1 VARKSAISVKIDG
14 DYNNADI
21 KRAMRDLDRLKTES
35 KETQNKFGA
44 MSRGMKLA
52 GVAIAAAAAG
62 AAVGVTRFAAQSVG
76 AASDL
81 DESLSKTRTVFG
93 DASAAVEKFA
103 QDAATNLGLSEQ
115 AALEATSTFGNLFTA
130 MGINTGKASSLSQEI
145 VQLAADLAS
154 FNNIEVEEAILA
166 LRSGLVGETEPLRR
180 LGVNLSAARINAE
193 ALSSGLAETKGQ
205 IDAAAKAQ
213 AAFALIMD
221 DTATAQGDFART
233 SDGLAN
239 TTRTLKAA
247 VDDAKASIGVG
258 FVNAILAVTD
268 AAGGPQGAADT
279 IRDLGDQIGLFIE
292 GVALAGKETGT
303 FSLDLGSAEKGI
315 DSAADAFEDA
325 GGGVRGFAA
334 AVGQAID
341 SGSGSSIGVLVTAVQ
356 AQAEAARRAAAAT
369 EAMARVQRGAVRPA
383 DHLSSSLS
391 VLRGQTD
398 AAADAA
404 RRFAEET
411 GTQLFQVQAAN
422 KFYRD
427 AGVRLK
433 RLADDEEAAA
443 EAADKLAGSAGGAGS
458 AFDSLGDRIE
468 SFRGRAVEG
477 IKRMRQ
483 GLKDEL
489 DATRQEFDDFSV
501 NVSNAITGAIDFA
514 AADSMTSV
522 GQNGEKV
529 GMTFLEGLQAQAE
542 KAREFA
548 TKIQELI
555 TAGLSQEAITQVLA
569 AGIDAG
575 RNIANELIEGGAT
588 AIDETNRLVQS
599 TQEAADKVGLDA
611 AQHFLG
617 AGVTSAHATV
627 VGFDEFMKP
636 GAEGF
641 KRLMTRMNKL
651 AKKAAREVIIDVKVT
666 KHVTEVVEQIR
677 QSARPMALGGP
688 VDAGSPFLVGERG
701 PELFVPN
708 INGMIVPNNE
718 LRPSGGNVINLT
730 VNAGMG
736 TDSRQV
742 SKQIVDALKHYQRS
756 NGPLPLKVAG

>member
-1 VARKSAISVKIDG
+1 MAKQGIKVHIYG
-14 DYNNADI
+14 DYDDREINKAI
-21 KRAMRDLDRLKTES
+21 RDLNGLKTQA
-35 KETQNKFGA
+35 TTAQNKFGA

-93 DASAAVEKFA
+93 DASDAVEKFA

-154 FNNIEVEEAILA
+154 FNNIEVEEAIIA

-213 AAFALIMD
+213 AAFNLIMD

-258 FVNAILAVTD
+258 LVDAMLALAD
-268 AAGGPQGAADT
+268 SAGGPQGAAESIQT
-279 IRDLGDQIGLFIE
+279 LGDRLGLFITGL
-292 GVALAGKETGT
+292 GVVASGFEDTTIAVKDQSKEVGRLA
-303 FSLDLGSAEKGI
+303 DVYR
-315 DSAADAFEDA
+315 DA
-325 GGGVRGFAA
+325 GGGFKGFVSVVRSMEFDSTISLFE
-334 AVGQAID
+334 VLGQATRD
-341 SGSGSSIGVLVTAVQ
+341 
-356 AQAEAARRAAAAT
+356 AARETALFAGELNNT
-369 EAMARVQRGAVRPA
+369 IKPA
-383 DHLSSSLS
+383 DHLSSSIAT
-391 VLRGQTD
+391 LRGETD
-398 AAADAA
+398 AAAAAAA
-404 RRFAEET
+404 RFTAET

-422 KFYRD
+422 KYYRD

-433 RLADDEEAAA
+433 RLADDEAAAA
-443 EAADKLAGSAGGAGS
+443 EAADNLGRSAGSAGS

-489 DATRQEFDDFSV
+489 DATRAEFDDFSV

-514 AADSMTSV
+514 AADSMTKV
-522 GQNGEKV
+522 GANGEEV

-542 KAREFA
+542 KAKEFA
-548 TKIQELI
+548 AKIQQLI
-555 TAGLSQEAITQVLA
+555 AADLSKEAITQVLA
-569 AGIDAG
+569 AGVDAG
-575 RNIANELIEGGAT
+575 TNIANELIEGGAT

-641 KRLMTRMNKL
+641 KKLMRRMDKL
-651 AKKAAREVIIDVKVT
+651 AKKAARQVIIDVQVT
-666 KHVTEVVEQIR
+666 RHVNEVVTEIR
-677 QSARPMALGGP
+677 QNVRARALGGP

-708 INGMIVPNNE
+708 ISGMIVPNNE

>member
-1 VARKSAISVKIDG
+1 MAKQGIKVHIYG
-14 DYNNADI
+14 DYDDRDI
-21 KRAMRDLDRLKTES
+21 NKAIRDLNGLKTQA
-35 KETQNKFGA
+35 TTAQNKFGA

-93 DASAAVEKFA
+93 DASDAVEKFA

-154 FNNIEVEEAILA
+154 FNNIEVEEAIIA

-193 ALSSGLAETKGQ
+193 ALSSGLVETKGQ

-213 AAFALIMD
+213 AAFNLIMD

-239 TTRTLKAA
+239 TTRTLQAA
-247 VDDAKASIGVG
+247 VQDAQATIGRS
-258 FVNAILAVTD
+258 FVEAILRATN
-268 AAGGPQGAADT
+268 AMGGPGGLEATISQSAEDVDSLLVGLSQFTRNVQNFIGGVTGAADAT
-279 IRDLGDQIGLFIE
+279 ETFADEQTSLTRGLLQAIPLIGVYLSGFLQYGE
-292 GVALAGKETGT
+292 GVKEGELETEQFTATLRAMNDAMSGNI
-303 FSLDLGSAEKGI
+303 SVADHLVGEIADL
-315 DSAADAFEDA
+315 
-325 GGGVRGFAA
+325 
-334 AVGQAID
+334 
-341 SGSGSSIGVLVTAVQ
+341 SSMTQ
-356 AQAEAARRAAAAT
+356 RAAAA
-369 EAMARVQRGAVRPA
+369 ARQF
-383 DHLSSSLS
+383 
-391 VLRGQTD
+391 
-398 AAADAA
+398 AA
-404 RRFAEET
+404 ET

-422 KFYRD
+422 KYYRD

-443 EAADKLAGSAGGAGS
+443 EAADNLGRSAGSSGS
-458 AFDSLGDRIE
+458 AVNTLADRIE
-468 SFRGRAVEG
+468 DARGRAIEG
-477 IKRMRQ
+477 IKRIRQ
-483 GLKDEL
+483 GLKEEL
-489 DATRQEFDDFSV
+489 DETRQEFDDFSV

-514 AADSMTSV
+514 AADSMTKV
-522 GQNGEKV
+522 GENGEEV

-569 AGIDAG
+569 AGVDAG
-575 RNIANELIEGGAT
+575 TNIANELIEGGAT

-641 KRLMTRMNKL
+641 KKLMHRMDKL
-651 AKKAAREVIIDVKVT
+651 AKKAARQVIIDVQVT
-666 KHVTEVVEQIR
+666 KHVNEVVTEIR
-677 QSARPMALGGP
+677 QNVRARALGGP

-708 INGMIVPNNE
+708 ISGMIVPNNE

>member
-1 VARKSAISVKIDG
+1 VARGAINVKIDG

-21 KRAMRDLDRLKTES
+21 KRAIRDLERLKTES
-35 KETQNKFGA
+35 KETQGKFGA

-93 DASAAVEKFA
+93 DASDAVEKFA

-154 FNNIEVEEAILA
+154 FNNIEVEEAIIA

-213 AAFALIMD
+213 AAFNLIMD

-258 FVNAILAVTD
+258 LVDAMLALAD
-268 AAGGPQGAADT
+268 SAGGPQGAADSIKT
-279 IRDLGDQIGLFIE
+279 LGDRIGLFITGL
-292 GVALAGKETGT
+292 GVAGDGLKDTTVGVKDQQREIERLA
-303 FSLDLGSAEKGI
+303 DVYR
-315 DSAADAFEDA
+315 DA
-325 GGGVRGFAA
+325 GGGFKGFVSVVRSMEFDSTISLFE
-334 AVGQAID
+334 VLGQATRD
-341 SGSGSSIGVLVTAVQ
+341 TA
-356 AQAEAARRAAAAT
+356 AET
-369 EAMARVQRGAVRPA
+369 EQMGKVFAGTIKPA
-383 DHLSSSLS
+383 DHLSSSIAT
-391 VLRGQTD
+391 LRGETD
-398 AAADAA
+398 AAAAAAA
-404 RRFAEET
+404 RFTAET

-422 KFYRD
+422 KYYRD

-433 RLADDEEAAA
+433 RLADDEAAAA
-443 EAADKLAGSAGGAGS
+443 EAADKLGRSAGSAGS
-458 AFDSLGDRIE
+458 AVNSLADRIE
-468 SFRGRAVEG
+468 DARGRAVEG

-514 AADSMTSV
+514 AADSMTKV
-522 GQNGEKV
+522 GENGEEV
-529 GMTFLEGLQAQAE
+529 GMTFLEGLQAQAG
-542 KAREFA
+542 KARDFA

-569 AGIDAG
+569 AGVDAG
-575 RNIANELIEGGAT
+575 TNIANELIDGGAT
-588 AIDETNRLVQS
+588 AIDETNRLVES

-617 AGVTSAHATV
+617 AGVESAHATV

-641 KRLMTRMNKL
+641 KKLMRRMDKL
-651 AKKAAREVIIDVKVT
+651 AKKAARQVTIDVQVT
-666 KHVTEVVEQIR
+666 RNVTEVVEQIR
-677 QSARPMALGGP
+677 QNVRTRALGGP

-708 INGMIVPNNE
+708 VDGMIVPNNE

>member
-1 VARKSAISVKIDG
+1 MAKAPINIKIEG
-14 DYNNADI
+14 DYSDRDI
-21 KRAMRDLDRLKTES
+21 KRAQRDLESLKRNSQQT
-35 KETQNKFGA
+35 TQKFGA
-44 MSRGMKLA
+44 MSRGMKFA
-52 GVAIAAAAAG
+52 GAAIAAAAAG
-62 AAVGVTRFAAQSVG
+62 AAFGVTRFAAQSVG

-93 DASAAVEKFA
+93 DASDAVEKFA
-103 QDAATNLGLSEQ
+103 QDAATNLGLSTQ

-154 FNNIEVEEAILA
+154 FNNIEVEEAIIA

-213 AAFALIMD
+213 AAFNLIMD

-268 AAGGPQGAADT
+268 AAGGPQGAADS
-279 IRDLGDQIGLFIE
+279 IRSLGDQIGLFIE
-292 GVALAGKETGT
+292 GVALAGKQTGT

-325 GGGVRGFAA
+325 GGGVFGFAE
-334 AVGQAID
+334 AVRSAIGG
-341 SGSGSSIGVLVTAVQ
+341 GSGSSIGVLITAFQ
-356 AQAEAARRAAAAT
+356 AQAEAARRAEAAT
-369 EAMARVQRGAVRPA
+369 EAMARVMRGSVKPA

-398 AAADAA
+398 AAAAAAA
-404 RRFAEET
+404 RFTAET

-422 KFYRD
+422 KYYRD

-443 EAADKLAGSAGGAGS
+443 EAADKLGRSAGSAGS
-458 AFDSLGDRIE
+458 AVNTLADRIE
-468 SFRGRAVEG
+468 DARGRAIEG
-477 IKRMRQ
+477 IKRIRQ

-501 NVSNAITGAIDFA
+501 SVSNAITGAIDFA
-514 AADSMTSV
+514 AADSMTKV
-522 GQNGEKV
+522 GENGEKV

-542 KAREFA
+542 KAKEFA
-548 TKIQELI
+548 AKIQQLI
-555 TAGLSQEAITQVLA
+555 AADLSKEAITQVLA
-569 AGIDAG
+569 AGVDAG
-575 RNIANELIEGGAT
+575 TNIANELIEGGAT

-641 KRLMTRMNKL
+641 KKLMTRMDKL
-651 AKKAAREVIIDVKVT
+651 AKKAARQVIIDVQVT
-666 KHVTEVVEQIR
+666 KHVNEIVTEIR
-677 QSARPMALGGP
+677 QNVRARALGGP

-708 INGMIVPNNE
+708 VNGMIVPNNE

>member
-1 VARKSAISVKIDG
+1 MAKAPINIKIEG
-14 DYNNADI
+14 DYSDRDI
-21 KRAMRDLDRLKTES
+21 KRAQRDLESLKRNSQQT
-35 KETQNKFGA
+35 TQKFGA
-44 MSRGMKLA
+44 MSRGMKFA
-52 GVAIAAAAAG
+52 GAAIAAAAAG
-62 AAVGVTRFAAQSVG
+62 AAFGVTRFAAQSVG

-103 QDAATNLGLSEQ
+103 QDAATNLGLSTQ

-130 MGINTGKASSLSQEI
+130 MGINQGKASALSQEI

-154 FNNIEVEEAILA
+154 FNNIEVEEAIIA

-213 AAFALIMD
+213 AAFNLIMD

-268 AAGGPQGAADT
+268 AAGGPQGAADS
-279 IRDLGDQIGLFIE
+279 IRSLGDQIGLFIE
-292 GVALAGKETGT
+292 GVALAGKQTGT

-325 GGGVRGFAA
+325 GGGVFGFAE
-334 AVGQAID
+334 AVRSAIGG
-341 SGSGSSIGVLVTAVQ
+341 GSGSSIGVLITAFQ
-356 AQAEAARRAAAAT
+356 AQAEAARRAEAAT
-369 EAMARVQRGAVRPA
+369 EAMARVMRGSVKPA

-398 AAADAA
+398 AAAAAAA
-404 RRFAEET
+404 RFTAET

-422 KFYRD
+422 KYYRD

-443 EAADKLAGSAGGAGS
+443 EAADKLGRSAGSAGS
-458 AFDSLGDRIE
+458 AVNSLADRIE
-468 SFRGRAVEG
+468 DARGRAIEG
-477 IKRMRQ
+477 IKNTRA
-483 GLKDEL
+483 GLKEEL
-489 DATRQEFDDFSV
+489 EKAQADFDNFSLNVQNAIMGALNFEAAAPEFDEQG
-501 NVSNAITGAIDFA
+501 NL
-514 AADSMTSV
+514 V
-522 GQNGEKV
+522 GG
-529 GMTFLEGLQAQAE
+529 TFLDGLKAQAE
-542 KAREFA
+542 RAQEFA
-548 TKIQELI
+548 QLLSHNLIQSLSPEAFAEVFTVSTAKGIAIMEELI
-555 TAGLSQEAITQVLA
+555 AGGQ
-569 AGIDAG
+569 G
-575 RNIANELIEGGAT
+575 
-588 AIDETNRLVQS
+588 AIDETNDLVDATKAAAEKVAEQS
-599 TQEAADKVGLDA
+599 ALTFKQTGITE
-611 AQHFLG
+611 
-617 AGVTSAHATV
+617 AHALL
-627 VGFDEFMKP
+627 
-636 GAEGF
+636 EGF
-641 KRLMTRMNKL
+641 HEQMGPGGEGRKELMKIMDDL
-651 AKKAAREVIIDVKVT
+651 AKKAARTVKINV
-666 KHVTEVVEQIR
+666 KITENINRFVREINT
-677 QSARPMALGGP
+677 SITPKALGGP

-708 INGMIVPNNE
+708 ISGMIVPNNE

>member
-1 VARKSAISVKIDG
+1 MAKAPINIKIEG
-14 DYNNADI
+14 DYSDRDI
-21 KRAMRDLDRLKTES
+21 KRAQRDLESLKRNSQQT
-35 KETQNKFGA
+35 TQKFSA
-44 MSRGMKLA
+44 MSRGMKFA
-52 GVAIAAAAAG
+52 GAAIAAAAAG
-62 AAVGVTRFAAQSVG
+62 AAFCVTRFAAQSVG

-103 QDAATNLGLSEQ
+103 QDAATNLGLSTQ

-130 MGINTGKASSLSQEI
+130 MGINQGKASALSQEI

-154 FNNIEVEEAILA
+154 FNNLPSVQDAIIA

-213 AAFALIMD
+213 AAFNLIMQ

-233 SDGLAN
+233 SNGLAN
-239 TTRTLKAA
+239 TTRTLQAA

-268 AAGGPQGAADT
+268 AAGGPQGAADS
-279 IRDLGDQIGLFIE
+279 IRSLGDQIGLFIE

-303 FSLDLGSAEKGI
+303 FSLDLGSAEEGI
-315 DSAADAFEDA
+315 DSAADAFEEA
-325 GGGVRGFAA
+325 GGGVRGFLAA
-334 AVGQAID
+334 IGDQRSA
-341 SGSGSSIGVLVTAVQ
+341 SSIGILVTAVQ

-369 EAMARVQRGAVRPA
+369 EAMARIQNNAVKAA
-383 DHLSSSLS
+383 DHLGTELS
-391 VLRGQTD
+391 ILRGQTD
-398 AAADAA
+398 AAAAA
-404 RRFAEET
+404 AARFAEET

-422 KFYRD
+422 KTYRD
-427 AGVRLK
+427 AGVRLQ
-433 RLADDEEAAA
+433 RLADDKKAAA
-443 EAADKLAGSAGGAGS
+443 EAAEQLAGSAGSAGS
-458 AFDSLGDRIE
+458 AFASLADRIE
-468 SFRGRAVEG
+468 DARGRAIEG

-514 AADSMTSV
+514 AADSMTKV
-522 GQNGEKV
+522 GANGEEV

-575 RNIANELIEGGAT
+575 TNIANELIEGGAT

-599 TQEAADKVGLDA
+599 TQDAADKVGLDA
-611 AQHFLG
+611 AQHFIG
-617 AGVTSAHATV
+617 AGVESAHATV

-641 KRLMTRMNKL
+641 KKLMRRMDKL
-651 AKKAAREVIIDVKVT
+651 AKKAARQVTIDVQVT
-666 KHVTEVVEQIR
+666 RNVTEVIEQIR
-677 QSARPMALGGP
+677 QNVRTRALGGP

-708 INGMIVPNNE
+708 VNGMIVPNNE

-742 SKQIVDALKHYQRS
+742 SKQIVDALKHYQRG

>member
-1 VARKSAISVKIDG
+1 MAKAPINIKIEG
-14 DYNNADI
+14 DYSDRDI
-21 KRAMRDLDRLKTES
+21 KRAQRDLESLKRNSQQT
-35 KETQNKFGA
+35 TQKFGA
-44 MSRGMKLA
+44 MSRGMKFA
-52 GVAIAAAAAG
+52 GAAIAAAAAG
-62 AAVGVTRFAAQSVG
+62 AAFGVTRFAAQSVG

-103 QDAATNLGLSEQ
+103 QDAATNLGLSTQ

-130 MGINTGKASSLSQEI
+130 MGINQGKASALSQEI

-154 FNNIEVEEAILA
+154 FNNIEVEEAIIA

-213 AAFALIMD
+213 AAFNLIMD

-258 FVNAILAVTD
+258 LVDAMLALAD
-268 AAGGPQGAADT
+268 SAGGPQGAADSIKT
-279 IRDLGDQIGLFIE
+279 LGDRIGLFITGL
-292 GVALAGKETGT
+292 GVAGNGLKDTTVGVKDQQREIERLA
-303 FSLDLGSAEKGI
+303 DVYR
-315 DSAADAFEDA
+315 DA
-325 GGGVRGFAA
+325 GGGFKGFVSVVRSMEFDSTISLFE
-334 AVGQAID
+334 VLGQATRD
-341 SGSGSSIGVLVTAVQ
+341 TA
-356 AQAEAARRAAAAT
+356 AET
-369 EAMARVQRGAVRPA
+369 EQMGKVFAGTIKPA
-383 DHLSSSLS
+383 DHLSSSIS

-398 AAADAA
+398 AAAAAAA
-404 RRFAEET
+404 RFAQET

-422 KFYRD
+422 KYYRD

-443 EAADKLAGSAGGAGS
+443 EAADKLGRSAGSAGS
-458 AFDSLGDRIE
+458 AVNSLADRIE
-468 SFRGRAVEG
+468 DARGRAVEG

-483 GLKDEL
+483 ELKDEL

-514 AADSMTSV
+514 AADSMTKV
-522 GQNGEKV
+522 GENGEEV

-542 KAREFA
+542 KAKEFA
-548 TKIQELI
+548 AKIQQLI
-555 TAGLSQEAITQVLA
+555 AADLSKEAITQVLA
-569 AGIDAG
+569 AGVDAG
-575 RNIANELIEGGAT
+575 TNIANELIEGGAT
-588 AIDETNRLVQS
+588 AITETNRLVQS
-599 TQEAADKVGLDA
+599 TQDAADKVGLDA

-641 KRLMTRMNKL
+641 KKLMRRMDKL
-651 AKKAAREVIIDVKVT
+651 AKKAARQVIIDVQVT
-666 KHVTEVVEQIR
+666 KHVNEVVTEIR
-677 QSARPMALGGP
+677 QSVRARALGGP

-708 INGMIVPNNE
+708 VNGMIVPNNE

>member
-1 VARKSAISVKIDG
+1 VAKGAINVKIDG

-21 KRAMRDLDRLKTES
+21 KRAIRDLERLKTES
-35 KETQNKFGA
+35 KETQGKFGA

-268 AAGGPQGAADT
+268 AAGGPQGAAQT
-279 IRDLGDQIGLFIE
+279 IQTLGDRIGLFIE
-292 GVALAGKETGT
+292 GVVIAANRFGKLNIQLADNNDEVRRLAREYRET
-303 FSLDLGSAEKGI
+303 DN
-315 DSAADAFEDA
+315 AFMGYVNHVAQQIRQDTS
-325 GGGVRGFAA
+325 VSFFTM
-334 AVGQAID
+334 
-341 SGSGSSIGVLVTAVQ
+341 L
-356 AQAEAARRAAAAT
+356 AQANRIAARETALFAG
-369 EAMARVQRGAVRPA
+369 ELNNSIRPA

-398 AAADAA
+398 AAAAAA

-422 KFYRD
+422 KTYRD

-458 AFDSLGDRIE
+458 AFTRLADRIE
-468 SFRGRAVEG
+468 DARGRAIEG

-522 GQNGEKV
+522 GENGEKV

-542 KAREFA
+542 KAKEFA
-548 TKIQELI
+548 AKIQQLI
-555 TAGLSQEAITQVLA
+555 AADLSKEAITQVLA
-569 AGIDAG
+569 AGVDAG
-575 RNIANELIEGGAT
+575 TNIANELIEGGAT
-588 AIDETNRLVQS
+588 AITETNRLVQS
-599 TQEAADKVGLDA
+599 TQDAADKVGLDA

-641 KRLMTRMNKL
+641 KTLMRRMDKL
-651 AKKAAREVIIDVKVT
+651 AKKAARQVIIDVKVT

-677 QSARPMALGGP
+677 QSVRQRALGGP

>member
-1 VARKSAISVKIDG
+1 MAKQGIKVHIYG
-14 DYNNADI
+14 DYDDRDI
-21 KRAMRDLDRLKTES
+21 NKAIRDLNGLKTQA
-35 KETQNKFGA
+35 TTAQNKFGA

-93 DASAAVEKFA
+93 DASDAVEKFA

-154 FNNIEVEEAILA
+154 FNNIEVEEAIIA

-193 ALSSGLAETKGQ
+193 ALSSGLVETKGQ

-213 AAFALIMD
+213 AAFNLIMD

-239 TTRTLKAA
+239 TTRTLQAA
-247 VDDAKASIGVG
+247 VQDAQATIGRS
-258 FVNAILAVTD
+258 FVEAILRATN
-268 AAGGPQGAADT
+268 AMGGPGGLEATISQSAEDVDSLLVGLSQFTRNVQNFIGGVTGAADAT
-279 IRDLGDQIGLFIE
+279 ETFADEQTSLTRGLLQAIPLIGVYLSGFLQYGE
-292 GVALAGKETGT
+292 GVKEGELETEQFTATLRAMNDAMSGNI
-303 FSLDLGSAEKGI
+303 SVADHLVGEIADL
-315 DSAADAFEDA
+315 
-325 GGGVRGFAA
+325 
-334 AVGQAID
+334 
-341 SGSGSSIGVLVTAVQ
+341 SSMTQ
-356 AQAEAARRAAAAT
+356 RAAAA
-369 EAMARVQRGAVRPA
+369 ARQF
-383 DHLSSSLS
+383 
-391 VLRGQTD
+391 
-398 AAADAA
+398 AA
-404 RRFAEET
+404 ET

-422 KFYRD
+422 KYYRD

-443 EAADKLAGSAGGAGS
+443 EAADNLGRSAGSAGS
-458 AFDSLGDRIE
+458 AVNTLADRIE
-468 SFRGRAVEG
+468 DARGRAIEG
-477 IKRMRQ
+477 IKRIRQ
-483 GLKDEL
+483 GLKEEL
-489 DATRQEFDDFSV
+489 DETRQEFDDFSV

-514 AADSMTSV
+514 AADSMTKV
-522 GQNGEKV
+522 GENGEEV

-569 AGIDAG
+569 AGVDAG
-575 RNIANELIEGGAT
+575 TNIANELIEGGAT

-641 KRLMTRMNKL
+641 KKLMHRMDKL
-651 AKKAAREVIIDVKVT
+651 AKKAARQVIIDVQVT
-666 KHVTEVVEQIR
+666 KHVNEVVTEIR
-677 QSARPMALGGP
+677 QNVRARALGGP

-708 INGMIVPNNE
+708 ISGMIVPNNE

>member
-1 VARKSAISVKIDG
+1 VARGAINVKIDG

-21 KRAMRDLDRLKTES
+21 KRAMRDLERLKTES
-35 KETQNKFGA
+35 KETQGKFGA

-93 DASAAVEKFA
+93 DASDAVEKFA

-258 FVNAILAVTD
+258 LVDAMLALAD
-268 AAGGPQGAADT
+268 SAGGPQGAADSIKT
-279 IRDLGDQIGLFIE
+279 LGDRIGLFITGL
-292 GVALAGKETGT
+292 GVAGNGLKDTTVGVKDQQREIERLA
-303 FSLDLGSAEKGI
+303 DVYR
-315 DSAADAFEDA
+315 DA
-325 GGGVRGFAA
+325 GGGFKGFVSVVRSMEFDSTISLFEVLGQATRDAA
-334 AVGQAID
+334 AETEQMGK
-341 SGSGSSIGVLVTAVQ
+341 VLAGTIK
-356 AQAEAARRAAAAT
+356 
-369 EAMARVQRGAVRPA
+369 PA
-383 DHLSSSLS
+383 DHLSSSIAT
-391 VLRGQTD
+391 LRGETD
-398 AAADAA
+398 AAAAAAA
-404 RRFAEET
+404 RFTAET

-422 KFYRD
+422 KYYRD

-443 EAADKLAGSAGGAGS
+443 DAADNLGRSAGSAGS
-458 AFDSLGDRIE
+458 AFASLADRIE
-468 SFRGRAVEG
+468 DARGRAIEG
-477 IKRMRQ
+477 IKNTRA
-483 GLKDEL
+483 GLKEELEKAQADFDNFSLNVQNAIMGALNFEAAAPEFDEQGNLVGGTFL
-489 DATRQEFDDFSV
+489 DGLKAQAERAQEFAKLLSHNLIQSLSPEAFAEV
-501 NVSNAITGAIDFA
+501 FTVSTAKGIAIMEELIAGGKGAIDDTNDFVNATKA
-514 AADSMTSV
+514 AA
-522 GQNGEKV
+522 EKV
-529 GMTFLEGLQAQAE
+529 AEQSALTFKQTG
-542 KAREFA
+542 
-548 TKIQELI
+548 I
-555 TAGLSQEAITQVLA
+555 TE
-569 AGIDAG
+569 
-575 RNIANELIEGGAT
+575 
-588 AIDETNRLVQS
+588 
-599 TQEAADKVGLDA
+599 
-611 AQHFLG
+611 
-617 AGVTSAHATV
+617 AHALL
-627 VGFDEFMKP
+627 VGFHEQMGPGGEGRKELMKI
-636 GAEGF
+636 
-641 KRLMTRMNKL
+641 MDDL
-651 AKKAAREVIIDVKVT
+651 AKKAARQVIIDVKVT
-666 KHVTEVVEQIR
+666 KHVTEVVKEINTR
-677 QSARPMALGGP
+677 ITKPRALGGP

-718 LRPSGGNVINLT
+718 LRPSGGQVINLT

>member
-1 VARKSAISVKIDG
+1 MARGAINVKIDG

-21 KRAMRDLDRLKTES
+21 KRAIRDLERLKTES
-35 KETQNKFGA
+35 KETQGKFGA

-62 AAVGVTRFAAQSVG
+62 AAFGVTRFAADSVG

-103 QDAATNLGLSEQ
+103 QDAATNLGLSTQ

-130 MGINTGKASSLSQEI
+130 MGINQGKASALSQEI

-154 FNNIEVEEAILA
+154 FNNIEVEEAIIA

-213 AAFALIMD
+213 AAFNLIMD

-258 FVNAILAVTD
+258 LVDAMLALAD
-268 AAGGPQGAADT
+268 SAGGPQGAADSIKT
-279 IRDLGDQIGLFIE
+279 LGDRIGLFITGL
-292 GVALAGKETGT
+292 GVAGDGLKDTTVGVKDQQREIERLA
-303 FSLDLGSAEKGI
+303 DVYR
-315 DSAADAFEDA
+315 DA
-325 GGGVRGFAA
+325 GGGFKGFVSVVRSMEFDSTISLFE
-334 AVGQAID
+334 VLGQATRD
-341 SGSGSSIGVLVTAVQ
+341 TA
-356 AQAEAARRAAAAT
+356 AET
-369 EAMARVQRGAVRPA
+369 EQMGKVFAGTIKPA
-383 DHLSSSLS
+383 DHLSSSIAT
-391 VLRGQTD
+391 LRGETD
-398 AAADAA
+398 AAAAAAA
-404 RRFAEET
+404 RFTAET

-422 KFYRD
+422 KYYRD
-427 AGVRLK
+427 AGVRLQ
-433 RLADDEEAAA
+433 RLADDEAAAA
-443 EAADKLAGSAGGAGS
+443 EGAEKLGRSAASAGSAVNTLA
-458 AFDSLGDRIE
+458 DRIDAA
-468 SFRGRAVEG
+468 RGRAIEG
-477 IKRMRQ
+477 IKRIRQ

-501 NVSNAITGAIDFA
+501 SVSNAITGAIDFA
-514 AADSMTSV
+514 AADSMTKV
-522 GQNGEKV
+522 GENGEEV

-542 KAREFA
+542 KAKEFA
-548 TKIQELI
+548 AKIQQLI
-555 TAGLSQEAITQVLA
+555 AADLSKEAITQVLA
-569 AGIDAG
+569 AGVDAG
-575 RNIANELIEGGAT
+575 TNIANELIEGGAT
-588 AIDETNRLVQS
+588 AIEETNRLVQS
-599 TQEAADKVGLDA
+599 TQEAADEVGLDA
-611 AQHFLG
+611 AQHFFG

-641 KRLMTRMNKL
+641 KKLMGRMDKL
-651 AKKAAREVIIDVKVT
+651 AKKAARQVIIDVQVT
-666 KHVTEVVEQIR
+666 RHVNEVVTEIR
-677 QSARPMALGGP
+677 QNVRARALGGP

-708 INGMIVPNNE
+708 ISGMIVPNNE

-742 SKQIVDALKHYQRS
+742 SKQIVDALKHYQRG

>member
-1 VARKSAISVKIDG
+1 MAKQGIKVHIYG
-14 DYNNADI
+14 DYDDRDI
-21 KRAMRDLDRLKTES
+21 NKAIRDLNGLKTQA
-35 KETQNKFGA
+35 TTAQNKFGA

-93 DASAAVEKFA
+93 DASDAVEKFA

-154 FNNIEVEEAILA
+154 FNNIEVEEAIIA

-193 ALSSGLAETKGQ
+193 ALSSGLVETKGQ

-213 AAFALIMD
+213 AAFNLIMD

-239 TTRTLKAA
+239 TTRTLQAA
-247 VDDAKASIGVG
+247 VQDAQATIGRS
-258 FVNAILAVTD
+258 FVEAILRATN
-268 AAGGPQGAADT
+268 AMGGPGGLEATISQSAEDVDSLLVGLSQFTRNVQNFIGGVTGAADAT
-279 IRDLGDQIGLFIE
+279 ETFADEQTSLTRGLLQAIPLIGVYLSGFLQYGE
-292 GVALAGKETGT
+292 GVKEGELETEQFTATLRAMNDAMSGNI
-303 FSLDLGSAEKGI
+303 SVADHLVGEIADL
-315 DSAADAFEDA
+315 
-325 GGGVRGFAA
+325 
-334 AVGQAID
+334 
-341 SGSGSSIGVLVTAVQ
+341 SSMTQ
-356 AQAEAARRAAAAT
+356 RAAAA
-369 EAMARVQRGAVRPA
+369 ARQF
-383 DHLSSSLS
+383 
-391 VLRGQTD
+391 
-398 AAADAA
+398 AA
-404 RRFAEET
+404 ET

-422 KFYRD
+422 KYYRD

-443 EAADKLAGSAGGAGS
+443 EAADNLGRSAGSSGS
-458 AFDSLGDRIE
+458 AVNTLADRIE
-468 SFRGRAVEG
+468 DARGRAIEG
-477 IKRMRQ
+477 IKRIRQ

-514 AADSMTSV
+514 AADSMTKV
-522 GQNGEKV
+522 GENGEEV

-569 AGIDAG
+569 AGVDAG
-575 RNIANELIEGGAT
+575 TNIANELIEGGAT

-641 KRLMTRMNKL
+641 KKLMHRMDKL
-651 AKKAAREVIIDVKVT
+651 AKKAARQVIIDVQVT
-666 KHVTEVVEQIR
+666 KHVNEVVTEIR
-677 QSARPMALGGP
+677 QNVRARALGGP

-708 INGMIVPNNE
+708 ISGMIVPNNE

>member
-1 VARKSAISVKIDG
+1 MARKSGISVKIDG

-21 KRAMRDLDRLKTES
+21 KKAMRDLDRLKTES

-130 MGINTGKASSLSQEI
+130 MGINAGKASALSQEI

-239 TTRTLKAA
+239 TTRTLQAA

-325 GGGVRGFAA
+325 GGGVRGFMAA
-334 AVGQAID
+334 IGDQRSA
-341 SGSGSSIGVLVTAVQ
+341 SSIGILVTAVQ

-489 DATRQEFDDFSV
+489 DATRQEFSDFSV
-501 NVSNAITGAIDFA
+501 NVSNAIMGAIDFA

-522 GQNGEKV
+522 GENGEKV

-542 KAREFA
+542 KAKEFA
-548 TKIQELI
+548 AKIQQLI
-555 TAGLSQEAITQVLA
+555 AADLSKEAITQVLA
-569 AGIDAG
+569 AGVDAG
-575 RNIANELIEGGAT
+575 TNIANELIEGGAT
-588 AIDETNRLVQS
+588 AITETNRLVQS

>member
-1 VARKSAISVKIDG
+1 MAKAPINIKIEG
-14 DYNNADI
+14 DYTDRDI
-21 KRAMRDLDRLKTES
+21 KRAQRDLESLKRNSQQT
-35 KETQNKFGA
+35 TQKFSA
-44 MSRGMKLA
+44 MSRGMKFA
-52 GVAIAAAAAG
+52 GAAIAAAAAG
-62 AAVGVTRFAAQSVG
+62 AAFGVTRFAAQSVG

-93 DASAAVEKFA
+93 DASDAVEKFA
-103 QDAATNLGLSEQ
+103 QDAAINLGLSEQ

-130 MGINTGKASSLSQEI
+130 MGINTGKASALSQEI

-154 FNNIEVEEAILA
+154 FNNIEVEEAIIA

-193 ALSSGLAETKGQ
+193 ALSSGLVETKGQ

-213 AAFALIMD
+213 AAFNLIMD

-239 TTRTLKAA
+239 TTRTLQAA
-247 VDDAKASIGVG
+247 VQDAQATIGRS
-258 FVNAILAVTD
+258 FVEAILRATD
-268 AAGGPQGAADT
+268 AMGGPEGLEATISQSAEDVDSLLVGLSQFTRNVQNFIGGVTGAADAT
-279 IRDLGDQIGLFIE
+279 ETFADEQTSLTRGLLTAIPLIGVYLGGFLQYGE
-292 GVALAGKETGT
+292 GVKESELETEQFTATLRAMNDAMSGNI
-303 FSLDLGSAEKGI
+303 SVADHLVGEIADL
-315 DSAADAFEDA
+315 
-325 GGGVRGFAA
+325 
-334 AVGQAID
+334 
-341 SGSGSSIGVLVTAVQ
+341 SSMTQ
-356 AQAEAARRAAAAT
+356 RAAAA
-369 EAMARVQRGAVRPA
+369 AREF
-383 DHLSSSLS
+383 
-391 VLRGQTD
+391 
-398 AAADAA
+398 AA
-404 RRFAEET
+404 ET

-422 KFYRD
+422 KTYRD

-443 EAADKLAGSAGGAGS
+443 EAAEKLGRSAGSAGS
-458 AFDSLGDRIE
+458 AFDSLANRIDDA
-468 SFRGRAVEG
+468 RGRAIEG

-489 DATRQEFDDFSV
+489 DAARQQFDDFSV

-514 AADSMTSV
+514 AADSMTKV
-522 GQNGEKV
+522 GDDGKAV

-542 KAREFA
+542 KAKEFA
-548 TKIQELI
+548 NKIQQLI

-569 AGIDAG
+569 AGVDAG
-575 RNIANELIEGGAT
+575 TNIANELIEGGAT

-641 KRLMTRMNKL
+641 KKLMRRMDKL
-651 AKKAAREVIIDVKVT
+651 AKKAARQVIIDVKVT
-666 KHVTEVVEQIR
+666 KHITEVIDTIHQRVRER
-677 QSARPMALGGP
+677 ALGGP

-708 INGMIVPNNE
+708 VSGMIVPNNE

-756 NGPLPLKVAG
+756 NGPLPLRVAG

>member
-1 VARKSAISVKIDG
+1 MAKGAINVKIDG

-21 KRAMRDLDRLKTES
+21 KRAIRDLERLKTES
-35 KETQNKFGA
+35 KETQGKFGA

-93 DASAAVEKFA
+93 DASDAVEKFA

-130 MGINTGKASSLSQEI
+130 MGINAGKASALSQEI

-154 FNNIEVEEAILA
+154 FNNIEVEEAIIA

-213 AAFALIMD
+213 AAFNLIMD

-258 FVNAILAVTD
+258 LVDAMLALAD
-268 AAGGPQGAADT
+268 SAGGPQGAADSIKT
-279 IRDLGDQIGLFIE
+279 LGDRIGLFITGL
-292 GVALAGKETGT
+292 GVAGNGLKDTTVGVKDQQREIERLA
-303 FSLDLGSAEKGI
+303 DVYR
-315 DSAADAFEDA
+315 DA
-325 GGGVRGFAA
+325 GGGFKGFVSVVRSMEFDSTISLFE
-334 AVGQAID
+334 VLGQATRD
-341 SGSGSSIGVLVTAVQ
+341 TA
-356 AQAEAARRAAAAT
+356 AET
-369 EAMARVQRGAVRPA
+369 EQMGKVFAGTIKPA
-383 DHLSSSLS
+383 DHLSSSIAT
-391 VLRGQTD
+391 LRGETD
-398 AAADAA
+398 AAAAAAA
-404 RRFAEET
+404 RFTAET

-422 KFYRD
+422 KYYRD

-443 EAADKLAGSAGGAGS
+443 EAADKLGRSAGSAGS
-458 AFDSLGDRIE
+458 AVNTLADRIE
-468 SFRGRAVEG
+468 DARGRAVEG

-514 AADSMTSV
+514 AADSMTKV
-522 GQNGEKV
+522 GENGEEV

-569 AGIDAG
+569 AGVDAG
-575 RNIANELIEGGAT
+575 TNIANELIEGGAT

-641 KRLMTRMNKL
+641 KKLMRRMDKL
-651 AKKAAREVIIDVKVT
+651 AKKAARQVIIDVQVT
-666 KHVTEVVEQIR
+666 KHVNEVVTEIR
-677 QSARPMALGGP
+677 QNVRARALGGP

-708 INGMIVPNNE
+708 ISGMIVPNNE

>member
-1 VARKSAISVKIDG
+1 MAKAPINIKIEG
-14 DYNNADI
+14 DYSDRDI
-21 KRAMRDLDRLKTES
+21 KRAQRDLESLKRNSQQT
-35 KETQNKFGA
+35 TQKFGA

-93 DASAAVEKFA
+93 DASDAVEKFA

-154 FNNIEVEEAILA
+154 FNNIEVEEAIIA

-193 ALSSGLAETKGQ
+193 ALSSGLVETKGQ

-213 AAFALIMD
+213 AAFNLIMD

-239 TTRTLKAA
+239 TTRTLQAA
-247 VDDAKASIGVG
+247 VQDAQATIGRS
-258 FVNAILAVTD
+258 FVEAILRATD
-268 AAGGPQGAADT
+268 AMGGPGGLEATISQSAEDVDSLLVGLSQFTRNVQNFIGGVTGAADAT
-279 IRDLGDQIGLFIE
+279 ETFADEQTSLARGLLQGIPLIGVYLSGFLQYGE
-292 GVALAGKETGT
+292 GVKEGELETEQFTATLRAMNDAMSGNI
-303 FSLDLGSAEKGI
+303 SVADHLVGEIADL
-315 DSAADAFEDA
+315 
-325 GGGVRGFAA
+325 
-334 AVGQAID
+334 
-341 SGSGSSIGVLVTAVQ
+341 SSMTQ
-356 AQAEAARRAAAAT
+356 RAAAA
-369 EAMARVQRGAVRPA
+369 ARQF
-383 DHLSSSLS
+383 
-391 VLRGQTD
+391 
-398 AAADAA
+398 AA
-404 RRFAEET
+404 ET

-422 KFYRD
+422 KYYRD

-443 EAADKLAGSAGGAGS
+443 EAADNLGRSAGSAGS
-458 AFDSLGDRIE
+458 AVNSLADRIE
-468 SFRGRAVEG
+468 DARGRAIEG

-514 AADSMTSV
+514 AADSMTKV
-522 GQNGEKV
+522 GANGEEV

-569 AGIDAG
+569 AGVDAG
-575 RNIANELIEGGAT
+575 TNIANELIEGGAT
-588 AIDETNRLVQS
+588 AIDDTNRLVQS

-641 KRLMTRMNKL
+641 KKLMHRMDKL
-651 AKKAAREVIIDVKVT
+651 AKKAARQVIIDVKVT
-666 KHVTEVVEQIR
+666 KHITEEIEEIK
-677 QSARPMALGGP
+677 QSVRKRALGGP

-708 INGMIVPNNE
+708 ISGMIVPNNE

>member
-1 VARKSAISVKIDG
+1 MAKGAINVKIDG

-21 KRAMRDLDRLKTES
+21 KRAIRDLERLKTES
-35 KETQNKFGA
+35 KETQGKFGA

-93 DASAAVEKFA
+93 DASDAVEKFA

-130 MGINTGKASSLSQEI
+130 MGINAGKASALSQEI

-154 FNNIEVEEAILA
+154 FNNIEVEEAIIA

-213 AAFALIMD
+213 AAFNLIMD

-258 FVNAILAVTD
+258 LVDAMLALAD
-268 AAGGPQGAADT
+268 SAGGPQGAADSIKT
-279 IRDLGDQIGLFIE
+279 LGDRIGLFITGL
-292 GVALAGKETGT
+292 GVAGNGLKDTTVGVKDQQREIERLA
-303 FSLDLGSAEKGI
+303 DVYR
-315 DSAADAFEDA
+315 DA
-325 GGGVRGFAA
+325 GGGFKGFVSVVRSMEFDSTISLFE
-334 AVGQAID
+334 VLGQATRD
-341 SGSGSSIGVLVTAVQ
+341 TA
-356 AQAEAARRAAAAT
+356 AET
-369 EAMARVQRGAVRPA
+369 EQMGKVFAGTIKPA
-383 DHLSSSLS
+383 DHLSSSIAT
-391 VLRGQTD
+391 LRGETD
-398 AAADAA
+398 AAAAAAA
-404 RRFAEET
+404 RFTAET

-422 KFYRD
+422 KYYRD

-443 EAADKLAGSAGGAGS
+443 EAADKLGRSAGSAGS
-458 AFDSLGDRIE
+458 AVNTLADRIE
-468 SFRGRAVEG
+468 DARGRAVEG
-477 IKRMRQ
+477 IKRIRQ

-514 AADSMTSV
+514 AADSMTKV
-522 GQNGEKV
+522 GENGEEV

-569 AGIDAG
+569 AGVDAG
-575 RNIANELIEGGAT
+575 TNIANELIEGGAT

-641 KRLMTRMNKL
+641 KKLMRRMDKL
-651 AKKAAREVIIDVKVT
+651 AKKAARQVIIDVQVT
-666 KHVTEVVEQIR
+666 KHVNEVVTEIR
-677 QSARPMALGGP
+677 QNVRARALGGP

-708 INGMIVPNNE
+708 ISGMIVPNNE

>member
-1 VARKSAISVKIDG
+1 VAKGAINVKIDG

-21 KRAMRDLDRLKTES
+21 KRAIRDLERLKTES
-35 KETQNKFGA
+35 KETQGKFGA

-93 DASAAVEKFA
+93 DASDAVEKFA

-130 MGINTGKASSLSQEI
+130 MGINAGKASALSQEI

-154 FNNIEVEEAILA
+154 FNNIEVEEAIIA

-213 AAFALIMD
+213 AAFNLIMD

-258 FVNAILAVTD
+258 LVDAMLALAD
-268 AAGGPQGAADT
+268 SAGGPQGAADSIKT
-279 IRDLGDQIGLFIE
+279 LGDRIGLFITGL
-292 GVALAGKETGT
+292 GVAGNGLKDTTVGVKDQQREIERLA
-303 FSLDLGSAEKGI
+303 DVYR
-315 DSAADAFEDA
+315 DA
-325 GGGVRGFAA
+325 GGGFKGFVSVVRSMEFDSTISLFE
-334 AVGQAID
+334 VLGQATRD
-341 SGSGSSIGVLVTAVQ
+341 TA
-356 AQAEAARRAAAAT
+356 AET
-369 EAMARVQRGAVRPA
+369 EQMGKVFAGTIKPA
-383 DHLSSSLS
+383 DHLSSSIAT
-391 VLRGQTD
+391 LRGETD
-398 AAADAA
+398 AAAAAAA
-404 RRFAEET
+404 RFTAET

-422 KFYRD
+422 KYYRD

-443 EAADKLAGSAGGAGS
+443 EAADKLGRSAGSAGS
-458 AFDSLGDRIE
+458 AVNTLADRIE
-468 SFRGRAVEG
+468 DARGRAVEG

-514 AADSMTSV
+514 AADSMTKV
-522 GQNGEKV
+522 GENGEEV

-569 AGIDAG
+569 AGVDAG
-575 RNIANELIEGGAT
+575 TNIANELIEGGAT

-641 KRLMTRMNKL
+641 KKLMRRMDKL
-651 AKKAAREVIIDVKVT
+651 AKKAARQVIIDVQVT
-666 KHVTEVVEQIR
+666 KHVNEVVTEIR
-677 QSARPMALGGP
+677 QNVRARALGGP

-708 INGMIVPNNE
+708 ISGMIVPNNE

>member
-1 VARKSAISVKIDG
+1 VARGAINVKIDG

-21 KRAMRDLDRLKTES
+21 KRAIRDLERLKTES
-35 KETQNKFGA
+35 KETQGKFGA

-93 DASAAVEKFA
+93 DASDAVEKFA

-154 FNNIEVEEAILA
+154 FNNIEVEEAIIA

-213 AAFALIMD
+213 AAFNLIMD

-258 FVNAILAVTD
+258 LVDAMLALAD
-268 AAGGPQGAADT
+268 SAGGPQGAADSIKT
-279 IRDLGDQIGLFIE
+279 LGDRIGLFITGL
-292 GVALAGKETGT
+292 GVAGDGLKDTTVGVKDQQREIERLA
-303 FSLDLGSAEKGI
+303 DVYR
-315 DSAADAFEDA
+315 DA
-325 GGGVRGFAA
+325 GGGFKGFVSVVRSMEFDSTISLFE
-334 AVGQAID
+334 VLGQATRD
-341 SGSGSSIGVLVTAVQ
+341 TA
-356 AQAEAARRAAAAT
+356 AET
-369 EAMARVQRGAVRPA
+369 EQMGKVFAGTIKPA
-383 DHLSSSLS
+383 DHLSSSIAT
-391 VLRGQTD
+391 LRGETD
-398 AAADAA
+398 AAAAAAA
-404 RRFAEET
+404 RFTAET

-422 KFYRD
+422 KYYRD

-433 RLADDEEAAA
+433 RLADDEAAAA
-443 EAADKLAGSAGGAGS
+443 EAADKLGRSAGSAGS
-458 AFDSLGDRIE
+458 AVNTLADRIE
-468 SFRGRAVEG
+468 DARGRAIEG
-477 IKRMRQ
+477 IKRIRQ

-514 AADSMTSV
+514 AADSMTKV
-522 GQNGEKV
+522 GENGEEV
-529 GMTFLEGLQAQAE
+529 GMTFLEGLQAQAG
-542 KAREFA
+542 KARDFA

-569 AGIDAG
+569 AGVDAG
-575 RNIANELIEGGAT
+575 TNIANELIDGGAT
-588 AIDETNRLVQS
+588 AIDETNRLVES

-617 AGVTSAHATV
+617 AGVESAHATV

-641 KRLMTRMNKL
+641 KKLMRRMDKL
-651 AKKAAREVIIDVKVT
+651 AKKAARQVTIDVQVT
-666 KHVTEVVEQIR
+666 RNVTEVVEQIR
-677 QSARPMALGGP
+677 QNVRTRALGGP

-708 INGMIVPNNE
+708 VDGMIVPNNE